1 MNKEE
6 TLSRVFSTGV
16 VAVVRGSDPGVLVD
30 VAHAL
35 VEGGVDAIEI
45 TFTVP
50 GAVKV
55 LEQVAASLGS
65 KIILGAGTVLDTD
78 TARAALLAGA
88 SFIVSPVVS
97 LDVIRMCRRYSKAI
111 MPGAL
116 TPTEVLT
123 AWEAG
128 ADVVKVF
135 PSDLTGPSYL
145 KALHG
150 PLPQVKLMPTGG
162 VNLETTADFIRA
174 GACAVG
180 AGSSLVEKRA
190 VESRDFGRIRAL
202 AREFV
207 AIVKNTREE
216 IAAGG

>member
-6 TLSRVFSTGV
+6 TLSRLHNTGV
-16 VAVVRGSDPGVLVD
+16 VAVVRAPDGEVLMD
-30 VAHAL
+30 VARAL

-50 GAVKV
+50 GAEKV
-55 LEQVAASLGS
+55 LAQVAAGLGS
-65 KIILGAGTVLDTD
+65 SVVLGAGTVLDTE
-78 TARAALLAGA
+78 TARVALLAGA
-88 SFIVSPVVS
+88 DFVVSPVVN
-97 LDVIRMCRRYSKAI
+97 LEIIQMCRRYSKAVL
-111 MPGAL
+111 PGAL

-150 PLPQVKLMPTGG
+150 PLPQVRLMPTGG
-162 VNLETTADFIRA
+162 VNLQTTADFIRA
-174 GACAVG
+174 GAWAVG
-180 AGSSLVEKRA
+180 AGGSLVEKAA
-190 VESRDFGRIRAL
+190 VANRDFARITSL
-202 AREFV
+202 AREFTT
-207 AIVKNTREE
+207 IVKQTRDELTS
-216 IAAGG
+216 